1 MKLGD
6 INNFIGD
13 IDLELLDQLLKGRFN
28 DRHRLLEIG
37 CGQGRNIIP
46 FLNLEKVIY
55 GIDLDEKNVALC
67 KLIATSLGGDPS
79 FFSKVNA
86 GTLPFKNDFFD
97 AIINC
102 RVMHFAKN
110 NRDFKRQWKEQ
121 FRVLKKGGFLYFS
134 MDTSINNEEI
144 VKSTNGERSWFND
157 QSERLLLTEQLLG
170 LVNLRSNFKLLEPL
184 KTIRFGQE
192 HAHVILCLQKIK
204 TN

>member
-79 FFSKVNA
+79 FFSKANA
-86 GTLPFKNDFFD
+86 QGYCNTTGASEDADGVITFTGEEGSMGFCAFAPDEYTIKIYKMALCTTAPTRPTLTDTYD
-97 AIINC
+97 VSSCVDVINSP
-102 RVMHFAKN
+102 
-110 NRDFKRQWKEQ
+110 D
-121 FRVLKKGGFLYFS
+121 
-134 MDTSINNEEI
+134 
-144 VKSTNGERSWFND
+144 
-157 QSERLLLTEQLLG
+157 
-170 LVNLRSNFKLLEPL
+170 
-184 KTIRFGQE
+184 
-192 HAHVILCLQKIK
+192 
-204 TN
+204 